1 MLAVFLPP
9 YPFRGLK
16 APYLWLF
23 FKYLHCATDK
33 ILFITGDEYLDI
45 IDDETQHGRWE
56 FDPASMASLGYSLP
70 NDVTIGRHEYLHL
83 DNGLYETLLA
93 RHHNDPIK
101 SFSTFLTERIPA
113 LETELHTLLNSKVDQ
128 IDAFISICNC
138 PSLEHIAQTL
148 GKEVMHVEIGPLR
161 APMYRNTAYLDFSGV
176 NGGTEARARYE
187 QCQRDFDIKASLD
200 DLHHYF
206 LEVVSPSDTA
216 TPSAAGVVLQVEDD
230 SNLIAYSN
238 DFTNISLISYVRQ
251 HHEKDDIL
259 VRAHP
264 GSLFR
269 LRDDAFTIDDSAN
282 SLAFIHKCEEVFT
295 INSSVG
301 LEAILTGKKTTVLGD
316 SSYSFINELDAPDRV
331 NAAAFYLFSY
341 LVPFELVFNQ
351 DYLDFRLRHPEELEI
366 VCKHLEFYSVDM
378 PGRQPEKAYTLSAL
392 INEAISQDKAMRK
405 ILENT
410 QQEHNK
416 QLDLLNTQ
424 IDLLNSQ
431 LDLANGQLVADVS
444 EREKLAATLA
454 QIQEKAESQV
464 AVAVEVAEQAKA
476 GLQSVV
482 ETKQEEIN
490 RMRNSLS
497 WKLTMPVRMSGRI
510 CRGEFS
516 TIKAMTRQYVHSGN
530 GALSRFLLS
539 GGLLSKSKYKTALR
553 LIMSGN
559 WKGAADGFKR
569 VLNRAATDS
578 APAAAFLNNG
588 DVRILAT
595 QHTLFVAHLIE
606 KSLLENG
613 LTAQVSTS
621 YVAEHDNG
629 QLHIVVCPQMFTQLP
644 QHYIAFQMEQSVNSR
659 WFTEEYFA
667 RLNNAVAIF
676 DYSLRNIEYLLQ
688 QGIPY
693 QKLFYMPISSY
704 ADYPA
709 YLTQIGYDLSEHKGD
724 KAADVLFYGDPNCE
738 RRKAYLQE
746 LKKHFNVTI
755 ASEVFG
761 DRLTKM
767 VKDARVVI
775 NIHYYED
782 ALLETT
788 RLYETLS
795 LGTPIVSESSA
806 DIEEHQDLQG
816 VIDFCPVGDIQA
828 MVEKLQALLSD
839 EQHYQ
844 EKRAEIARFTAED
857 KKNNVYLKRYLL
869 SIDKLTF
876 SQYES
881 SYVFDDV
888 QENDIPR
895 LCLSLSE
902 TPVRRKAFFKS
913 PSHGFRFFDGI
924 RYRIGWIGCGMS
936 YKYMLSGMLASKA
949 KMGIICEDD
958 VIFPLDYDQ
967 KLNKI
972 IDHLQTTE
980 IKWHIFAGIIAH
992 LHDETKVI
1000 DVREI
1005 DGIEYVYIDK
1015 MTSMV
1020 MNIYSRSGM
1029 ALISQWDEK
1038 NIDAETNTIDRYVE
1052 SAEDLVVVTTVPFLV
1067 GYAEEQQSTLW
1078 GFENS
1083 QYTSLIKASEELLA
1097 KKVAEFKRNRE

>member
-16 APYLWLF
+16 APYLWMF
-23 FKYLHCATDK
+23 YKYLHCATDS
-33 ILFITGDEYLDI
+33 ILFITGEDYLSVT
-45 IDDETQHGRWE
+45 DDEAQRARWE
-56 FDPASMASLGYSLP
+56 FDPASMASLGYELP
-70 NDVTIGRHEYLHL
+70 NAQSMARHEYLTL
-83 DNGLYETLLA
+83 DNAFYETLLS
-93 RHHNDPIK
+93 RHHHDPIK
-101 SFSTFLTERIPA
+101 SFSAFLTERIPD
-113 LETELHTLLNSKVDQ
+113 LETELHALLDSKKGIIDQ
-128 IDAFISICNC
+128 IDTFISICNC
-138 PSLEHIAQTL
+138 PSLEHVARTL
-148 GKEVMHVEIGPLR
+148 GKEVMHIEIGPLR
-161 APMYRNTAYLDFSGV
+161 APMYRNTAYLDFAGV
-176 NGGTEARARYE
+176 NGGTEASARYE
-187 QCQRDFDIKASLD
+187 KCQAEFDIKASLG
-200 DLHHYF
+200 DLHNYF
-206 LEVVSPSDTA
+206 LEVLPPAEAA
-216 TPSAAGVVLQVEDD
+216 THSAAGVVLQVEDD
-230 SNLIAYSN
+230 SNLIAYN
-238 DFTNISLISYVRQ
+238 HDFTNISLLSYVRQ
-251 HHEKDDIL
+251 RYEKEDIL

-269 LRDDAFTIDDSAN
+269 LRDDVFTIDDSAN
-282 SLAFIHKCEEVFT
+282 SLAFINQCNEVFT

-316 SSYSFINELDAPDRV
+316 CSYAFINELAGASATV

-341 LVPFELVFNQ
+341 LVPFDLVFNQ
-351 DYLDFRLRHPEELEI
+351 EYLKFRLGHPEEREI
-366 VCKHLEFYSVDM
+366 VGKHIEFYSADM
-378 PGRQPEKAYTLSAL
+378 PGSLSQAAHSLSSL

-405 ILENT
+405 ILENSL
-410 QQEHNK
+410 QEHNK
-416 QLDLLNTQ
+416 QLDLLKN
-424 IDLLNSQ
+424 Q
-431 LDLANGQLVADVS
+431 LAAEAA

-454 QIQEKAESQV
+454 QLQDAEVAEREKLTTTLAQLQDK
-464 AVAVEVAEQAKA
+464 VEVAAHAKA
-476 GLQSVV
+476 GLMSAM

-516 TIKAMTRQYVHSGN
+516 TIRAMTRYHATSGN
-530 GALSRFLLS
+530 GTLSRFLLS

-569 VLNRAATDS
+569 VFNRAVTDS
-578 APAAAFLNNG
+578 APAAAFLDNG

-613 LTAQVSTS
+613 LTAQISTS
-621 YVAEHDNG
+621 YVEEHDSG
-629 QLHIVVCPQMFTQLP
+629 QLHIVVCPQMFKQLP
-644 QHYIAFQMEQSVNSR
+644 KHYIAFQMEQSVNSR

-676 DYSLRNIEYLLQ
+676 DYSLKNIEYLLQ

-709 YLTQIGYDLSEHKGD
+709 YLTQIGYDLSDRKGD

-746 LKKHFNVTI
+746 LKKHFNVTV

-828 MVEKLQALLSD
+828 MVEKLQTLLSD
-839 EQHYQ
+839 EQHYR
-844 EKRAEIARFTAED
+844 EKRADIARFTAED

-881 SYVFDDV
+881 SYAFDDI
-888 QENDIPR
+888 EESDIPR

-913 PSHGFRFFDGI
+913 PSHGFSFFDGI

-936 YKYMLSGMLASKA
+936 YKYMLSRMLASRA

-972 IDHLQTTE
+972 IDHLQATE

-992 LHDETKVI
+992 LHDDTKII

-1029 ALISQWDEK
+1029 ELISNWDET

-1097 KKVAEFKRNRE
+1097 KKVAEFKRNR